1 MRWIVVL
8 CAIASVHG
16 SVFAA
21 TIASDNASTANY
33 PGGTWTDGSNG
44 GTGFAAWDLTVTG
57 DGGQYI
63 GSTGQGNP
71 AFGIYSNSGT
81 SLAKRPFTG
90 GALTAGQTF
99 QVDLG
104 NTATING
111 EIGLN
116 LLSGSIARFTLK
128 FVPGQSNWQLNDGG
142 SDFSAGQAYAAN
154 TSLAFSFT
162 YLGSKDYS
170 YTFGSGSGTGFT
182 ATADITAIDGVQF
195 YSNGQGDLQNFGF
208 NNLAVTAAAPV
219 PEPTTG
225 LLLVSASCAL
235 GVGVRLRRRWLMY
248 A

>member
-1 MRWIVVL
+1 MRWIAVL

-16 SVFAA
+16 SAFAA
-21 TIASDNASTANY
+21 TIASDNASVTNY
-33 PGGTWTDGSNG
+33 PGPWTDGSNG
-44 GTGFAAWDLTVTG
+44 GTGFAAWQLSGT
-57 DGGQYI
+57 GGQYI

-71 AFGIYSNSGT
+71 AFGIFSDPGKS

-104 NTATING
+104 NTQTIDG

-128 FVPGQSNWQLNDGG
+128 FVPGQPNWLLNDGG
-142 SDFSAGQAYAAN
+142 SDFSAGQAYAKN

-162 YLGSKDYS
+162 YLGSNDYS
-170 YTFGSGSGTGFT
+170 YTFGSGSGTDFT
-182 ATADITAIDGVQF
+182 ATDDISAIDGVQF
-195 YSNGQGDLQNFGF
+195 YSNGQGAGENFGF

-219 PEPTTG
+219 PEPTAR
-225 LLLVSASCAL
+225 LLLVSASCAV
-235 GVGVRLRRRWLMY
+235 GVGVRLRRRWLVN